1 MATYYSAFSSS
12 IALAASAT
20 LCRARLPMSWQKQ
33 SALPKQPG
41 LLEAVAGFHFLF
53 VLETDFATL
62 TAQETLP
69 ESFDSGAG

>member
-1 MATYYSAFSSS
+1 
-12 IALAASAT
+12 
-20 LCRARLPMSWQKQ
+20 MSWQKQ
-33 SALPKQPG
+33 SALPKQPC